1 MIIEVDRDKLLRSIN
16 IADSIITSKQVSTIL
31 SNCLMNVTRDQI
43 EILSTDNEI
52 GIRTRLDVSADSDGS
67 FTIYGRKL
75 SGILKELPAGI
86 VVLDVNKDYLID
98 IRTKEGKVKGHYTLI
113 GTVSDEFPEI
123 PTYSDEDFIEIEQ
136 PVLKEIIRRVV
147 YAAATDTIKPVF
159 NGVYLLSESAGTLT
173 AVATDSRRL
182 SMTSMKI
189 SEDIDLKDGVI
200 IPLKTINEILRLLNT
215 SGVCKFFIGENQCF
229 FRINETEV
237 ISRVV
242 EGNFPNYK
250 QVIPKEHVI
259 KAVVNKESIL
269 ESLRRA
275 MIFTREPAN
284 KIVISIK
291 MDYLRIEVKT
301 PDLGEAEEELSIE
314 TDGDYEI
321 TIGVNVQFLIDSI
334 REIDSSIIQLSI
346 TGEKSPITV
355 TPVDDEDYTSVIMPI
370 QIKPSSGD

>member
-1 MIIEVDRDKLLRSIN
+1 MKIEVDRDKLLRSIN

-31 SNCLMNVTRDQI
+31 SNCLMNITRDQI

-52 GIRTRLDVSADSDGS
+52 GIRTRLDASSDSDGS
-67 FTIYGRKL
+67 FTVYGRKL
-75 SGILKELPAGI
+75 SGILKELPGGI
-86 VVLDVNKDYLID
+86 VILDVDKDNLID
-98 IRTKEGKVKGHYTLI
+98 IKTKESKVKGHYTLI

-159 NGVYLLSESAGTLT
+159 NGVFLLSESAGKLT

-182 SMTSMKI
+182 SITNMKI

-200 IPLKTINEILRLLNT
+200 IPLKTINEILRLLNP

-250 QVIPKEHVI
+250 QVIPQEHVI
-259 KAVVNKESIL
+259 KAVVNKENIL

-284 KIVISIK
+284 KIVMSIK

-321 TIGVNVQFLIDSI
+321 TIGVNAQFLIDSI
-334 REIDSSIIQLSI
+334 REIDGSMIQLSI

-355 TPVDDEDYTSVIMPI
+355 NPVDDEDYTSVIMPI